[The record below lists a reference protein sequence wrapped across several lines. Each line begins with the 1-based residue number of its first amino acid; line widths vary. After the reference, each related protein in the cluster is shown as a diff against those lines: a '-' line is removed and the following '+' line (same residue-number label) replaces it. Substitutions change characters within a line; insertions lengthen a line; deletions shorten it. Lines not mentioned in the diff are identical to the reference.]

1 MANISNNNL
10 FFNSSLSQ
18 KQMENKL
25 NNSGNNA
32 KSASKTKECFDNFI
46 SIKDD
51 VSSDNSAINS
61 AIKKAE
67 NNVKNS
73 ETNKTAKERAEKR
86 AKAFAKNTSWGNYTV
101 TTNAKQSNNSIEFKI
116 KDKNGKTGNASVKY
130 GSDNSKIVT
139 TNINGITTKK
149 VYDSRGILRQLTSND
164 KSTGNTTIKKYD
176 ETGKINSKK
185 IQDTKTEIIKSLSCY
200 DDTGELARTNTYNKG
215 GQISSTTDYEYNS
228 KGTLTGSY
236 TTIKS
241 GSDKSGKV
249 KAICTTY
256 NNKKRTTVT
265 YNTDGSSEVVN
276 STKNTKTGKYETNN
290 KTKYDNKGNVV
301 KPKQQSN
308 TTEAKTDNAKIS
320 TQNNTIPEKTSKEEN
335 NNTSETNLPHDNKT
349 DSINQIDF
357 KTAGLSQAS
366 DIINFGFTPGSQTII
381 NRTLGDNNILGKITD
396 NHETTPVTLTSE
408 DGNIYTGTE
417 EDKPKAK
424 PEDII
429 KKSNNINLGFAPSS
443 STSANRRI
451 DINKILGNVTKVE
464 QQTTPTTLIKVD
476 DIKESSENIE

>member
-51 VSSDNSAINS
+51 VSNDNSAINS

-67 NNVKNS
+67 SNVKNS

-86 AKAFAKNTSWGNYTV
+86 AKAFAKNTNWGNYTV
-101 TTNAKQSNNSIEFKI
+101 ATNAKQSNNSIEFKI

-139 TNINGITTKK
+139 ININGITTKK

-185 IQDTKTEIIKSLSCY
+185 IQDTKTGTIKSLSCY
-200 DDTGELARTNTYNKG
+200 DDAGELARKNTYNEG

-241 GSDKSGKV
+241 GSDKSGKI

-256 NNKKRTTVT
+256 NNKKRTVVT

-290 KTKYDNKGNVV
+290 KTKYDNKGNVI
-301 KPKQQSN
+301 KPQQQSN
-308 TTEAKTDNAKIS
+308 ATETKTDNAKIS
-320 TQNNTIPEKTSKEEN
+320 TQNNAILNETSKEEN
-335 NNTSETNLPHDNKT
+335 NNTSETNLPQDNKT

-357 KTAGLSQAS
+357 ETTGLSQMS
-366 DIINFGFTPGSQTII
+366 NNVNFDFRPSSQTII
-381 NRTLGDNNILGKITD
+381 NRKLGGDDISEKVLG
-396 NHETTPVTLTSE
+396 NHEATPVTLINE
-408 DGNIYTGTE
+408 DGNIFSEIAG
-417 EDKPKAK
+417 DKPKIN
-424 PEDII
+424 PDDII
-429 KKSNNINLGFAPSS
+429 KKSDSTNLGFAPSS
-443 STSANRRI
+443 STLANRRI

-464 QQTTPTTLIKVD
+464 QQTTPTTQIKVD